1 LRIFGQI
8 EDVAK
13 MSESNDLPQ
22 LSSEEIRVLGALIEK
37 SKTTPDYYPM
47 TLNGLVTACNQKS
60 SRNPVVQYEEDTV
73 MAALESLR
81 KKELAAKV
89 LGDGRTTK
97 YRHTVAV
104 KYALDPAELT
114 VLGLLFLRGPL
125 TVGEI
130 NSTSGRM
137 YDFENLEEVQQTVD
151 QLQQADTPFVQ
162 YLPKVTGQKEA
173 RLVHLFA
180 EVPSAEE
187 LEKHTNAAAS
197 PGNMSEL
204 EARLEAV
211 EKQLSE
217 LQAAFD
223 ALMEQLS

>member
-1 LRIFGQI
+1 ML
-8 EDVAK
+8 E
-13 MSESNDLPQ
+13 
-22 LSSEEIRVLGALIEK
+22 AL
-37 SKTTPDYYPM
+37 D
-47 TLNGLVTACNQKS
+47 
-60 SRNPVVQYEEDTV
+60 
-73 MAALESLR
+73 SLR
-81 KKELAAKV
+81 KKELTAKV

-104 KYALDPAELT
+104 KFALDPAELT

-130 NSTSGRM
+130 NSMSGRM
-137 YDFENLEEVQQTVD
+137 FDFENLEEIHRTVE
-151 QLQQADTPFVQ
+151 QLIQNETPFVQ
-162 YLPKVTGQKEA
+162 YLPKITGQKEA

-180 EVPSAEE
+180 ELPSPEE
-187 LEKHTNAAAS
+187 LERQVGGEAS
-197 PGNMSEL
+197 SGKMGAL

-211 EKQLSE
+211 EKQLCE